1 MSLYDLW
8 FQGESLWLQGDN
20 SRLNLLFDTRVCLY
34 SDDSLVILFNSK
46 VSLP

>member
-8 FQGESLWLQGDN
+8 FQGEPPWLQGDN
-20 SRLNLLFDTRVCLY
+20 CRVNILFDTRVFLY